1 MYRKEIDLRK
11 IFKFTS
17 TKNLIEILS
26 CVKFLNFLKL
36 IEKDFKIHIIV

>member
-26 CVKFLNFLKL
+26 ESEISKFF
-36 IEKDFKIHIIV
+36 EVD